1 MVFRVSL
8 KLALIQVATLASL
21 CQGCQR
27 EARSAADD
35 HWARERAAQ
44 ELADATAVL
53 EEMREIP
60 PEVRRRTGCVMVI
73 PSLIRAGLFVGAR
86 HGDGVVTCRVGT
98 AWSAPLF
105 LTVLG
110 GSAGMQ
116 IGIEA
121 SDVVMLIMS
130 PRGMARL
137 LRSSFV
143 LGGDASASAG
153 PVGSAVQAGTDGN
166 MSSEILSYA
175 RSRGFFA
182 GAELSGSVVQ
192 QDQEALPAMYG
203 PDADVPGI
211 LGGNIAAPK
220 EAATFLSRV
229 QATFPAVPLDAG
241 ANRLRVAELVRSW
254 TDK

>member
-1 MVFRVSL
+1 M
-8 KLALIQVATLASL
+8 
-21 CQGCQR
+21 
-27 EARSAADD
+27 ADD
-35 HWARERAAQ
+35 RWARERASQ
-44 ELADATAVL
+44 ELADATAVV
-53 EEMREIP
+53 EEMRQIP
-60 PEVRRRTGCVMVI
+60 ADVRSRAGCVLVV

-86 HGDGVVTCRVGT
+86 HGEGVVTCRVGP

-105 LTVLG
+105 LTITG
-110 GSAGMQ
+110 ASAGMQ

-153 PVGSAVQAGTDGN
+153 PVGNAVQAGTDGN
-166 MSSEILSYA
+166 MTSEILSYA

-192 QDQEALPAMYG
+192 QDREALPAMYG

-211 LGGNIAAPK
+211 LGGNIAVPK
-220 EAATFLSRV
+220 EAVTFLSRV
-229 QATFPAVPLDAG
+229 QAAFPLASPEATGDRS
-241 ANRLRVAELVRSW
+241 RLASIAHAP
-254 TDK
+254 